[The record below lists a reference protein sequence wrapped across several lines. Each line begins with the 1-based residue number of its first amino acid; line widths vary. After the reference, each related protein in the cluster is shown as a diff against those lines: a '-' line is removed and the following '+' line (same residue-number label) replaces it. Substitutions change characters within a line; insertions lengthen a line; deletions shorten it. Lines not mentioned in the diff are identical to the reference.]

1 MQGCGW
7 LEYRSQATTYA
18 DGYFV
23 SRAFDQLDRL
33 INIKLNGS
41 ATNAVVFSYNQLS
54 QRTQLTYS
62 NGATVVYTPQLNED
76 VTGITHN
83 FVGSN
88 VAFTYG
94 FNLVHEPLTQ
104 TVSDSLYM
112 WHPAGAATV
121 TYATADSVNKYP
133 TVGGAAYSYNSN
145 KCLTGDGTWTYSYD
159 TEDHL
164 LTASKT
170 GTSASFVYDPLHRQ
184 SQKTVGSTKT
194 RYVYS
199 GWQMIAEYN
208 GTSGTL
214 TNRYVFGADLDEPL
228 IKVTSAGVLTFFHAD
243 KMGSI
248 VGVSSATG
256 AIVNK
261 NKFSPFG
268 EITTLAGTIFGF
280 NGQRYDSETGL
291 CYYKNRYLSPK
302 IGRFLQPDPIGY
314 DAGDLNLY
322 AYVGNSPL
330 VYTDPL
336 GLQTVQNTSP
346 NGRDI
351 SPDQARE
358 QARQADTKR
367 LQAQQRQID
376 AQNAKTRD
384 AVRVKTQAASPPM
397 IRNRPTTSTTTTKTP
412 VQMQKKISG
421 DPTPRPTFQ
430 EKMKRKNCP

>member
-1 MQGCGW
+1 MASSFRFGSFLVESVESARCVRLHVAAVILQPSNIS
-7 LEYRSQATTYA
+7 LE
-18 DGYFV
+18 G
-23 SRAFDQLDRL
+23 L
-33 INIKLNGS
+33 IRREVEEREI
-41 ATNAVVFSYNQLS
+41 V
-54 QRTQLTYS
+54 
-62 NGATVVYTPQLNED
+62 
-76 VTGITHN
+76 
-83 FVGSN
+83 
-88 VAFTYG
+88 
-94 FNLVHEPLTQ
+94 
-104 TVSDSLYM
+104 
-112 WHPAGAATV
+112 
-121 TYATADSVNKYP
+121 
-133 TVGGAAYSYNSN
+133 
-145 KCLTGDGTWTYSYD
+145 
-159 TEDHL
+159 
-164 LTASKT
+164 
-170 GTSASFVYDPLHRQ
+170 
-184 SQKTVGSTKT
+184 
-194 RYVYS
+194 
-199 GWQMIAEYN
+199 
-208 GTSGTL
+208 
-214 TNRYVFGADLDEPL
+214 GADLDEPL